1 MGLQRE
7 MQMEVIWCDPGV
19 RIALHSSAN
28 RGCTGELRG
37 SESLQAL
44 TLRQGAQL
52 LKCV

>member
-7 MQMEVIWCDPGV
+7 MQEEVVWCDPGV
-19 RIALHSSAN
+19 GISGHSSAN
-28 RGCTGELRG
+28 RGLTGELWG

-52 LKCV
+52 PKCV